1 MSAVA
6 MDMPTPTFVIP
17 EKLRAAGLV
26 GLSLMALFAMLWLAA
41 EQTARPVAH
50 LSVTGGG
57 THVQPA
63 DIRLALGEHLSGP
76 ISRLDL
82 GLLQAD
88 VLSLPW
94 VARARVE
101 RVWPDGVHV
110 RVWERVP
117 MARWGS
123 GALLDTTAATFTPRP
138 SDVPPGLPQLDGP
151 SGAEAEVM
159 QRYLGL
165 AESVAEAGLELTG
178 LSLDVRGEWIGRIA
192 PGVPVRFGRVDPLQR
207 VAVLNG
213 PVARVTAGRLS
224 EVERIDLRYTNGFA
238 VRWRT
243 APAEAGAQ

>member
-1 MSAVA
+1 
-6 MDMPTPTFVIP
+6 MDMPSAPFVAP
-17 EKLRAAGLV
+17 ERLRTAGAV
-26 GLSLMALFAMLWLAA
+26 MLSLFALAVALWMAAQ
-41 EQTARPVAH
+41 QTARPVAH
-50 LSVTGGG
+50 LSVSGGG
-57 THVQPA
+57 QRVTAA
-63 DIRLALGEHLSGP
+63 DIRLALSEDLQGP
-76 ISRLDL
+76 ISRLNL
-82 GLLQAD
+82 GALQHQ
-88 VLSLPW
+88 VLALPW

-123 GALLDTTAATFTPRP
+123 GALLDTTAATFSPRP
-138 SDVPPGLPQLDGP
+138 SEVPPGLPQLDGP

-165 AESVAEAGLELTG
+165 AEAVAEAGLELSG
-178 LSLDVRGEWIGRIA
+178 LSLDVRGEWVGRVA
-192 PGVPVRFGRVDPLQR
+192 PGVPVRFGRVDPLSR

-213 PVARVTAGRLS
+213 PVARVTTGRLS

-243 APAEAGAQ
+243 SAADQGAQ